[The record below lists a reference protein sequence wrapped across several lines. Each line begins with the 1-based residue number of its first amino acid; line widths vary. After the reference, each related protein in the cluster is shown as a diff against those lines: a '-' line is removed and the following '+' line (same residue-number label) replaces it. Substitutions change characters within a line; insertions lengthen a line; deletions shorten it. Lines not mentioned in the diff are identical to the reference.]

1 MFAARCAPAGLLHVV
16 TAWQTRSGKTATPSV
31 DLWCLVPSVSACSR
45 YPSAAAVQ
53 AEVDRL
59 LFDDPDP
66 DMGFML
72 HPDLKWDQTQPQ
84 SLYCLALCH
93 RHGTVG

>member
-1 MFAARCAPAGLLHVV
+1 
-16 TAWQTRSGKTATPSV
+16 
-31 DLWCLVPSVSACSR
+31 
-45 YPSAAAVQ
+45 
-53 AEVDRL
+53 VDRL

-93 RHGTVG
+93 RHGCCP